1 MSDPLKDHRQPFA
14 LPSETQAH
22 ASETQGTGI
31 NDSIT
36 PPSKPIRLALACY
49 QCRKRKVRCD
59 AQLPKCRNCSV
70 RGDVCE
76 TSDLRKPGGSHPA
89 VRRRAA
95 CARSKRFRGKSDRG
109 LSPAAAERH
118 ARQIVDSNSN
128 PTNPNPGRG
137 FVPVN
142 SINSVLNH
150 AAPVHVQE
158 VMSGSGSAAVPEP
171 VVFGAELGVSPSI
184 ISVDHHVSPSVE
196 ARSMKSAVNGS
207 NGSTVSPA
215 NSSWR
220 TTQSERLGEDHYSW
234 QSRAYEETH
243 GQDGADGARAGGE
256 AQRPDSEEV
265 QATEEVDHA
274 EEVSRPRTKH
284 LGASSVQCLFNFV
297 DLHLTQLG
305 FRHDPPI
312 FKHGMLHTEEF
323 PMPVFPK
330 MPLLPD
336 RRIFSTY
343 LDVFFANI
351 WPIHPIIDRAELEI
365 DVNTI
370 YHMQAPGHTWPE
382 DISLSEIPTLVSILH
397 GHLTATPYSSSV
409 QALFL
414 LALALR
420 SVAKD
425 GQAWHILGQAIR
437 IAQSIGLHKS
447 AKRHESG
454 EDYILGPGAEGLRER
469 LWWALFGLE
478 KLMQLECGRPSIID
492 RSYDSLRVTFGDE
505 LESDL
510 ESESHLDSAR
520 STRYFRAWIGLA
532 TLMGNISHRLY
543 AHKFMGGSAEMLGAV
558 AQLDLELSQW
568 ENSLPSDMRPQRA
581 LIDAVGSNHHILATF
596 LSQQYYHA
604 QLSILRVSVLFPQP
618 SITREITT
626 HIHTTPILSRLHT
639 GATTCAHAARS
650 IITQS
655 LHLEDNNLDQNHSH
669 SHNYRSTLLSVSPT
683 YLAAVILALVVLR
696 QPRSRLVRSDVEL
709 LASATEFVEGC
720 VSVSASVSAS
730 LSGPAPAPNPS
741 SNTLPRPSHP
751 NPATRD
757 NGHSQESVHGLH
769 AQTAIANSTQ
779 ATATAT
785 AFFSGFDFEEL
796 WNLTDLDFMVHGEEN
811 AVYMP

>member
-1 MSDPLKDHRQPFA
+1 MSDPLKDRHQPFA
-14 LPSETQAH
+14 LPSETQPH

-31 NDSIT
+31 NDSIP
-36 PPSKPIRLALACY
+36 PPSKPIRLALACN

-95 CARSKRFRGKSDRG
+95 SARSKRVRGKSDRG
-109 LSPAAAERH
+109 LSAAAAERH
-118 ARQIVDSNSN
+118 ARQIVDSNSD
-128 PTNPNPGRG
+128 PNPGGG

-158 VMSGSGSAAVPEP
+158 VMSGSGSATVPEP
-171 VVFGAELGVSPSI
+171 VVIGAELGVSPSI
-184 ISVDHHVSPSVE
+184 ISVDHHVSPSVG
-196 ARSMKSAVNGS
+196 ARSRKSAVNGS

-243 GQDGADGARAGGE
+243 GQDGADGSRAGRE
-256 AQRPDSEEV
+256 AQRPDSEVV
-265 QATEEVDHA
+265 QATEEIDHA
-274 EEVSRPRTKH
+274 DEVSRPRTKH
-284 LGASSVQCLFNFV
+284 LGASSVQCLLNFV

-305 FRHDPPI
+305 FRHEPPLP
-312 FKHGMLHTEEF
+312 KHGMLHTEEF

-336 RRIFSTY
+336 RGIFSTY

-351 WPIHPIIDRAELEI
+351 WPIHPIIDRAEFET

-370 YHMQAPGHTWPE
+370 YQMQVSGHTWPE
-382 DISLSEIPTLVSILH
+382 GISLSEIPTLVSMYGIVSLGISETSDSPTSSFEYLTASHSLH
-397 GHLTATPYSSSV
+397 GHLTATPYTSSV

-414 LALALR
+414 LTLALR

-425 GQAWHILGQAIR
+425 GQAWNILGQAIR

-447 AKRHESG
+447 ATRHESG
-454 EDYILGPGAEGLRER
+454 EYYILGPGAEGLRER

-505 LESDL
+505 KESESES

-568 ENSLPSDMRPQRA
+568 ENSLPSNMRPQQA
-581 LIDAVGSNHHILATF
+581 LIDAVGSNHHILTTF

-655 LHLEDNNLDQNHSH
+655 LHLEDNKLDHNHR
-669 SHNYRSTLLSVSPT
+669 HNYRSTLLSVSPT

-709 LASATEFVEGC
+709 LASATEFVEGWFAGRGFGGEFTKT
-720 VSVSASVSAS
+720 SVGADS
-730 LSGPAPAPNPS
+730 
-741 SNTLPRPSHP
+741 TL
-751 NPATRD
+751 T
-757 NGHSQESVHGLH
+757 
-769 AQTAIANSTQ
+769 
-779 ATATAT
+779 TAT
-785 AFFSGFDFEEL
+785 AFSSGFDFEEL

-811 AVYMP
+811 TVYMP